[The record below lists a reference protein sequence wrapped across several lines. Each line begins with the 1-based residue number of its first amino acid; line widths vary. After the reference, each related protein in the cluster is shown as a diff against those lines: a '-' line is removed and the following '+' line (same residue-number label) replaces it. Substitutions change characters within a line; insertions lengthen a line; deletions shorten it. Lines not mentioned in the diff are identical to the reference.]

1 MLNHTDNEIRA
12 IKDFN
17 YSGTDF
23 SYTEKVNES
32 RFKNFDELDEY
43 LDKKFIPKRIK
54 TKKIKDKETGE
65 IEYFSSVPLSK
76 ILELRISTKELE
88 HIINYLE
95 EKDVRV
101 GGMDSTLD
109 SEFSNY
115 DYITTYKSTPLPE
128 TLTGE
133 EEKNLFEEYN
143 KSKDKSI
150 KEKIILA
157 NLKLVSFINYK
168 IAMTY
173 NIDINELNSYGYEK
187 LIMLV
192 DRFDPSKGY
201 RFSTLAYTSIK
212 RMIYANLPKI
222 LGYQHLET
230 YKTFMEASKKMREM
244 YDENGISEEVALSEI
259 IDLIKNTEDYG
270 KVKFRNLEKE
280 ILIANTK
287 NIDSI
292 REEDYVDDYSLERK
306 ETDIAA
312 YQTLMN
318 LLSRFPEKHR
328 DIIIE
333 RYGFEDGI
341 FKTLKEVG
349 KKFQMSGEWV
359 RKIEEGVIE
368 EIRDILLSN
377 TNITKH
383 IYPIQ
388 LAYDEYNYNEE
399 EKFKKI

>member
-1 MLNHTDNEIRA
+1 MSNHTDNEIRA

-101 GGMDSTLD
+101 VGMDSTLD

-128 TLTGE
+128 TLTAE

-212 RMIYANLPKI
+212 RMVYANLPKI

-244 YDENGISEEVALSEI
+244 YDENGIS
-259 IDLIKNTEDYG
+259 
-270 KVKFRNLEKE
+270 
-280 ILIANTK
+280 
-287 NIDSI
+287 
-292 REEDYVDDYSLERK
+292 
-306 ETDIAA
+306 
-312 YQTLMN
+312 
-318 LLSRFPEKHR
+318 
-328 DIIIE
+328 
-333 RYGFEDGI
+333 
-341 FKTLKEVG
+341 
-349 KKFQMSGEWV
+349 
-359 RKIEEGVIE
+359 
-368 EIRDILLSN
+368 
-377 TNITKH
+377 
-383 IYPIQ
+383 
-388 LAYDEYNYNEE
+388 
-399 EKFKKI
+399 

>member
-17 YSGTDF
+17 YSGTEF

-101 GGMDSTLD
+101 VGMDSTLD

-128 TLTGE
+128 TLTAE

-212 RMIYANLPKI
+212 RMVYANLPKI

-270 KVKFRNLEKE
+270 KVKFRNVEKE

-359 RKIEEGVIE
+359 RKIE
-368 EIRDILLSN
+368 
-377 TNITKH
+377 
-383 IYPIQ
+383 
-388 LAYDEYNYNEE
+388 
-399 EKFKKI
+399 

>member
-1 MLNHTDNEIRA
+1 ME
-12 IKDFN
+12 FQ
-17 YSGTDF
+17 
-23 SYTEKVNES
+23 
-32 RFKNFDELDEY
+32 
-43 LDKKFIPKRIK
+43 
-54 TKKIKDKETGE
+54 KKIEEIKSGKLSPIYMVQGKEDYLQNWARQVFLESVVAPEDQELNVGRFNMEEISVQTAIEDAESVPFFGDRRLVMIDKPYFLTGE
-65 IEYFSSVPLSK
+65 KEKSKIDHQLERLQFYLENPLDSSVVVFFAPYEKLDSRKK
-76 ILELRISTKELE
+76 IVKQLKKVAVLLDASSI
-88 HIINYLE
+88 E

-128 TLTGE
+128 TLTAE

-212 RMIYANLPKI
+212 RMVYANLPKI

-259 IDLIKNTEDYG
+259 IDLIKRTE
-270 KVKFRNLEKE
+270 E
-280 ILIANTK
+280 
-287 NIDSI
+287 
-292 REEDYVDDYSLERK
+292 
-306 ETDIAA
+306 
-312 YQTLMN
+312 
-318 LLSRFPEKHR
+318 
-328 DIIIE
+328 
-333 RYGFEDGI
+333 
-341 FKTLKEVG
+341 
-349 KKFQMSGEWV
+349 
-359 RKIEEGVIE
+359 
-368 EIRDILLSN
+368 
-377 TNITKH
+377 
-383 IYPIQ
+383 
-388 LAYDEYNYNEE
+388 AYD
-399 EKFKKI
+399 ID